1 VFIKH
6 KSAVEG
12 ATKVCFC
19 DSHSW
24 GGEGNKLR
32 KYTRQGKKEE
42 EEGEEMEVREPRRV
56 ILNV

>member
-1 VFIKH
+1 MFIKH

-12 ATKVCFC
+12 ATKVYFC

-24 GGEGNKLR
+24 GGKGHQLR

-42 EEGEEMEVREPRRV
+42 EEGVEMEVREPRRV